1 MIRNQDGQP
10 PATYKVH
17 PWGSEG
23 AIRYGLRYLAGWLYG
38 DFLAIEMAL
47 NPQITTSMLN
57 LKVMWSLKLFSHGKL
72 DVKIQLL
79 WSPQMLLVA
88 HDYTFESYRS
98 LLFVFFFKNFPKCS
112 RHQNILDRNFEA
124 CEYFKH
130 VHGSH
135 DYHGVL
141 YPHDV
146 ELTTYT
152 HPSSPITSQHVFSPK
167 NEVATSPFRAT

>member
-47 NPQITTSMLN
+47 NPQITMSMLN

-79 WSPQMLLVA
+79 
-88 HDYTFESYRS
+88 
-98 LLFVFFFKNFPKCS
+98 
-112 RHQNILDRNFEA
+112 
-124 CEYFKH
+124 
-130 VHGSH
+130 
-135 DYHGVL
+135 
-141 YPHDV
+141 
-146 ELTTYT
+146 
-152 HPSSPITSQHVFSPK
+152 
-167 NEVATSPFRAT
+167 